1 MAQLVFSGN
10 LLASPTPL
18 VVGVIST
25 AEILRT
31 CAASPPTEADCDLI
45 ELRLATIQL
54 PAAQLRDLATALKKH
69 LLFTARHP
77 GEGGHGDLDA
87 AQRASLLEANLDL
100 ATLIDIELRSALDM
114 QALIRKAQGK
124 GVQVLGS
131 FHDFSLTP
139 HPDILNGAIEMGIQF
154 RLNAIK
160 IATTLRGP
168 ADLATLIN
176 LLAAPRRLPLSVMGM
191 GALGRA
197 SRLALAHSGSIL
209 NYGFLGASNA
219 PGQWPARRL
228 REMIHEAAA

>member
-25 AEILRT
+25 AESLRAS
-31 CAASPPTEADCDLI
+31 AAAPPGEADCDLV
-45 ELRLATIQL
+45 ELRLDSIQL
-54 PAAQLRDLATALKKH
+54 PAAEVREMAAALKRP

-77 GEGGHGDLDA
+77 DEGGQGNLDA
-87 AQRASLLEANLDL
+87 GQRTKMLEGNLDL
-100 ATLIDIELRSALDM
+100 AALIDIELRSALDM
-114 QALIRKAQGK
+114 QGLIRKAQAK
-124 GVQVLGS
+124 GVQILGS
-131 FHDFSLTP
+131 FHDFNLTP
-139 HPDILNGAIEMGIQF
+139 SPDILNGAIEMGIQF
-154 RLNAIK
+154 RLNAVK
-160 IATTLRGP
+160 LATTLRGP

-176 LLAAPRRLPLSVMGM
+176 ILAAPRRLPLSVMGM